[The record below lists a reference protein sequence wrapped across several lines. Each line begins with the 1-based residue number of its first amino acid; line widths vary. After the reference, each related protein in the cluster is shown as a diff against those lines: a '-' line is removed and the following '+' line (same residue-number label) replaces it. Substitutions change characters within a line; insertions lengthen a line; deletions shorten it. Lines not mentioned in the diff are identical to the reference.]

1 MTGLGQAKLETI
13 VVLEET
19 ANAYTLLLIFEDVVD
34 GAPRQVEI
42 AKKPRS

>member
-1 MTGLGQAKLETI
+1 MTGMVTAKLETI

-19 ANAYTLLLIFEDVVD
+19 ANAHKLLLIFEDMVD